1 VQPVGSHAST
11 LASNPRNEI
20 VEVGET
26 DFILAPEAPISAV
39 CWYENPPSD
48 DFRVRIYTILRSM
61 PTEIVELA
69 RNGDD
74 WKNELRVVDLSTG
87 SANKSTVALSRNKRT
102 NHHNPISVFYQP
114 DRHVIEV
121 AIADRERKINPAA
134 SVALKPRGVPTAR
147 GPLPQTQGGAVPS
160 GYQYVP
166 DGFEVVQ
173 RGRAIQRPES
183 SA

>member
-1 VQPVGSHAST
+1 
-11 LASNPRNEI
+11 
-20 VEVGET
+20 
-26 DFILAPEAPISAV
+26 
-39 CWYENPPSD
+39 
-48 DFRVRIYTILRSM
+48 
-61 PTEIVELA
+61 
-69 RNGDD
+69 
-74 WKNELRVVDLSTG
+74 
-87 SANKSTVALSRNKRT
+87 LSRNKRT

-183 SA
+183 SAAWSESGVRECRYFSAWSESSIAECYSLTA